1 MNNMKALVVLDLYY
15 VSPCDTGLESLC
27 AGLAYHPNI
36 RKFWVIKANLT
47 SLSCDT
53 LIQLI
58 PPITQLEIL
67 YVSELMEP
75 DKEAY
80 KLLQQT
86 ADEYS
91 IKLES
96 K

>member
-1 MNNMKALVVLDLYY
+1 M
-15 VSPCDTGLESLC
+15 
-27 AGLAYHPNI
+27 
-36 RKFWVIKANLT
+36 
-47 SLSCDT
+47 
-53 LIQLI
+53 QLI
-58 PPITQLEIL
+58 PTITQLEIL

-80 KLLQQT
+80 KLLQQI

-96 K
+96 KSKNIC